1 MFNFELISELNG
13 WSFAGTG
20 ILIVFGSLAGLAFI
34 ISCLHKMLAIYDR
47 SLEFLKLKK
56 SQIAEFFLEGLKDKL
71 KVSSGLKEY
80 AVKLRTITALIGE
93 PFHLSDLIRNAEKR
107 GLNSPPPG
115 FIVEELLKA
124 NFIISDDSRKFRW
137 NQRLCEIVL

>member
-1 MFNFELISELNG
+1 MFNLELISELNG

-20 ILIVFGSLAGLAFI
+20 MLIVFGSLAGLAFI
-34 ISCLHKMLAIYDR
+34 ISCLHRMLELYDR
-47 SLEFLKLKK
+47 CLEIIKIKKAQFFKFLV
-56 SQIAEFFLEGLKDKL
+56 EGLKNKL
-71 KVSSGLKEY
+71 RISSGLREY
-80 AVKLRTITALIGE
+80 AVTLRAITALTGE

-124 NFIISDDSRKFRW
+124 NFIIGDDSRKYRW

>member
-1 MFNFELISELNG
+1 MFNLELISELNG

-34 ISCLHKMLAIYDR
+34 ISCIHKVLAFYDR
-47 SLEFLKLKK
+47 SLEFMKIKK
-56 SQIAEFFLEGLKDKL
+56 SQIAKFFVEDLKKKL
-71 KVSSGLKEY
+71 KISSGLKEY
-80 AVKLRTITALIGE
+80 AVKLRAITALIGE

-124 NFIISDDSRKFRW
+124 NFIISADSQKFRW

>member
-1 MFNFELISELNG
+1 MFNLELISELNG

-20 ILIVFGSLAGLAFI
+20 MLIVFGSLAGLAFI
-34 ISCLHKMLAIYDR
+34 ISCLHKMLELYD
-47 SLEFLKLKK
+47 KCV
-56 SQIAEFFLEGLKDKL
+56 FFIKTWKTRFFRFFAEGLKNKL
-71 KVSSGLKEY
+71 KISSGLKEY
-80 AVKLRTITALIGE
+80 AVKLRAITALIGE

-124 NFIISDDSRKFRW
+124 NFIISDDSKKFRW